1 MSVSSLDPAT
11 PSSRRNGGRRG
22 RGRAES
28 RASSVETGITGGA
41 SRAGDDDLPDFD
53 DEPDLV
59 GDDEDN
65 PALEDDEEDG
75 EELFGDNMEA

>member
-1 MSVSSLDPAT
+1 MSVSSIDPAT
-11 PSSRRNGGRRG
+11 PSSGRTGGRRG
-22 RGRAES
+22 RSRAES
-28 RASSVETGITGGA
+28 RASSVETGITNGA

-59 GDDEDN
+59 GDDEEN
-65 PALEDDEEDG
+65 LALEDDEEDG

>member
-1 MSVSSLDPAT
+1 MSVSSIDPAT
-11 PSSRRNGGRRG
+11 PSSRRTGGRRG
-22 RGRAES
+22 RSRVES
-28 RASSVETGITGGA
+28 RASSVETGITNGA

-59 GDDEDN
+59 GDDEEN
-65 PALEDDEEDG
+65 LALEDDEEDG

>member
-1 MSVSSLDPAT
+1 MSVSSIDPAT
-11 PSSRRNGGRRG
+11 PSSRRTGGRRG
-22 RGRAES
+22 RSRVES
-28 RASSVETGITGGA
+28 RASSVETGITNGA

-59 GDDEDN
+59 GDDEEN
-65 PALEDDEEDG
+65 LALEDDKEDG

>member
-59 GDDEDN
+59 GDDVDN